1 MKDSNIL
8 KFLIFRRRICAGVNR
23 ALIIVQLQFRNHSSY
38 YFIPLLPLLILFG
51 VFSVTLHV
59 AHAQAETPSEPYTVR
74 TGDSISVVVDGYP
87 DYSQQLVV
95 RLDGFISYPLIDH
108 EIRAEGLTILQI
120 ADEISKGLAESIG
133 NPRVFVTLVQSKERY
148 VYVWG
153 AVQLPNRY
161 SFESEQLY
169 LSHALAF
176 AGGYDY
182 KSAKLTAVQ
191 IWRNGKIHQIV
202 DLVQLTEAGNQEDIP
217 IQADD
222 VIFVPN
228 LLQQRP
234 IVVTGAVLEK
244 GPRSIEGTQVHPLQA
259 LMLAGGPEQG
269 VADLT
274 KAIIIRSTGNRV
286 AIDLESAL
294 ANDTSTDIPMLS
306 PGDTLY
312 IPNAYEE
319 EKVSVLGAVANPG
332 QYPVKG
338 PVDVMEALSLAGGW
352 LESRANLKKV
362 LIIRSDGR
370 TEQINLDELLESENL
385 QGTPLLSPGDRIH
398 VPNRFRINWSV
409 VLAGVSTAGIIYN
422 ILRR

>member
-8 KFLIFRRRICAGVNR
+8 KFLILCWRICAGVNR
-23 ALIIVQLQFRNHSSY
+23 ALIIVQLKFRNHSYY

-74 TGDSISVVVDGYP
+74 TGDFISVVVDGYP
-87 DYSQQLVV
+87 AYSKQLVV
-95 RLDGFISYPLIDH
+95 RLDGFISYPLIDY
-108 EIRAEGLTILQI
+108 EIRAEGLTISQI
-120 ADEISKGLAESIG
+120 ADEISKGLLAHIEQ
-133 NPRVFVTLVQSKERY
+133 PRVFVTLVRSKERY

-161 SFESEQLY
+161 AFESEQLY

-182 KSAKLTAVQ
+182 NKAKLTAVQ
-191 IWRNGKIHQIV
+191 VWRDGKIHRTV
-202 DLVQLTEAGNQEDIP
+202 DLVQLMAGENQEDIP

-234 IVVTGAVLEK
+234 IMVTGAILET
-244 GPRSIEGTQVHPLQA
+244 GPYPIESPKIHPLQA
-259 LMLAGGPEQG
+259 LMLAGGPKPD
-269 VADLT
+269 VADLAR
-274 KAIIIRSTGNRV
+274 AIIIKTTGERI
-286 AIDLESAL
+286 AIDLETAFEGG
-294 ANDTSTDIPMLS
+294 ANTDIPMLS
-306 PGDTLY
+306 RGDTLY
-312 IPNAYEE
+312 IPDAYQE
-319 EKVSVLGAVANPG
+319 EKISVLGAVARPG
-332 QYPVKG
+332 QHRVKA

-352 LESRANLKKV
+352 LENRANLKKV

-370 TEQINLDELLESENL
+370 TERVNLDELLETENL
-385 QGTPLLSPGDRIH
+385 QGTPLLAPGDRVH
-398 VPNRFRINWSV
+398 VPDRFRINWSV
-409 VLAGVSTAGIIYN
+409 VLASVSTVGIIYN